1 MTLMRFAP
9 VAALL
14 PILMLALAAP
24 ARAEKIPLAQLSA
37 YLNGL
42 TTAEAAFTQVN
53 ADGSKSTGKLYLKRP
68 GRMRFE
74 YSDDKTLVLASGGQV
89 AIFDPKSNQIAEQY
103 PLKRTP
109 LNLILAERIDLA
121 QARMVVG
128 HEAEGAN
135 TVVVAQ
141 DPQTPE
147 YGTIRLVFSANPVTL
162 RRWVITDDTGAK
174 TVVILDQLKPGADPG
189 ARMFSIVAE
198 TEARKR

>member
-1 MTLMRFAP
+1 MTLTRFAP

-14 PILMLALAAP
+14 PVLMLALAAP
-24 ARAEKIPLAQLSA
+24 AWAEKIPLAQLSA

-74 YSDDKTLVLASGGQV
+74 YTDDKTLVLASGGQV

-109 LNLILAERIDLA
+109 LNLILADRIDLG

-135 TVVVAQ
+135 TAVVAQ
-141 DPQTPE
+141 DPQNPE

-162 RRWVITDDTGAK
+162 RRWVITDDAGAK
-174 TVVILDQLKPGADPG
+174 TVVILDQLKPGVDPG
-189 ARMFSIVAE
+189 SLMFSIVAE
-198 TEARKR
+198 TEARKN

>member
-1 MTLMRFAP
+1 MTLTRFAP

-14 PILMLALAAP
+14 PVLMLALAAP
-24 ARAEKIPLAQLSA
+24 AWAEKIPLAQLSA

-74 YSDDKTLVLASGGQV
+74 YTDDKTLVLASGGQV

-109 LNLILAERIDLA
+109 LNLILADRIDLG

-135 TVVVAQ
+135 TAVVAQ
-141 DPQTPE
+141 DPQNPE

-174 TVVILDQLKPGADPG
+174 TVVILDQLKPGVDPG
-189 ARMFSIVAE
+189 SLMFSIVAE
-198 TEARKR
+198 TEARKN